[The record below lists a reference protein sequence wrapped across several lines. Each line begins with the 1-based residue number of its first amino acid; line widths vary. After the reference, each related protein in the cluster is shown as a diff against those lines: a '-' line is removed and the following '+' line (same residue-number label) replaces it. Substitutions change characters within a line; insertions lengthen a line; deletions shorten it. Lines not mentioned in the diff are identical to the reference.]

1 MDTSKMTEREKVKAM
16 MSLALEQKVRDGVL
30 DFNDQVE
37 GYTNSLMPYLEYFV
51 RILKRGKGVNL
62 SFEGLFSAITH
73 IAGNHNKNTFKNLP
87 FYVSD
92 ARYITHCLKESLLA
106 YLIDT
111 NKTQLKDVVLK
122 EITAP
127 QFGTLGEGRGA
138 LKIDGRSCYSMILK
152 HKQGPMDKTQ
162 KRAQRRGM
170 AHYEIGLPICNLSG
184 DDHKGGVRVTRGVVH
199 IKTGCQ
205 QEEGPFGREIDF
217 SEQNVFSMVYGMPV
231 GGFANGPLVFMVL
244 DYATMRRYAMKPF
257 SISRESLFKNA
268 LE

>member
-1 MDTSKMTEREKVKAM
+1 MTEREKAKAIT
-16 MSLALEQKVRDGVL
+16 SLALQQKVRDGVL
-30 DFNDQVE
+30 DFTAQVE
-37 GYTNSLMPYLEYFV
+37 GYVKSLEPYLGYFV
-51 RILKRGKGVNL
+51 HILKRSKGVNL

-92 ARYITHCLKESLLA
+92 ARYITSILKESLLA

-111 NKTQLKDVVLK
+111 NKTQLKDGVRN

-138 LKIDGRSCYSMILK
+138 LKIDGLSCYSMILK
-152 HKQGPMDKTQ
+152 HKQGPMNKTQ
-162 KRAQRRGM
+162 MRASRRGM
-170 AHYEIGLPICNLSG
+170 DHYEIGLPIINLSG
-184 DDHKGGVRVTRGVVH
+184 DDHKGGVRVTRGVFH

-205 QEEGPFGREIDF
+205 QGEGPFGREIDF
-217 SEQNVFSMVYGMPV
+217 SEQNVFSMIYGMPV

-244 DYATMRRYAMKPF
+244 DYQTMRRYAAKPF
-257 SISRESLFKNA
+257 SINREKLFKNA